1 MNQKMIDALND
12 QMNFEYYSAHIYLS
26 MAAYAGELG
35 LPGFEHWLL
44 TQYEE
49 EVFHAQKFYHYIVSR
64 DGRAVIKGF
73 EDPEID
79 FGSLRKMLTTALD
92 HERIVTSK
100 INDLVS
106 LAAELQDYA
115 THNFLQWYISEQ
127 VEEEETFT
135 DLIQKVDLV
144 KDAGLYIL
152 DKELA
157 ERTFTPPKSD
167 D

>member
-1 MNQKMIDALND
+1 MEQKMLDALNE

-35 LPGFEHWLL
+35 LAGFEHWLI

-49 EVFHAQKFYHYIVSR
+49 EVFHAQKFYHHIVAR
-64 DGRAVIKGF
+64 GGRAVIKGF
-73 EDPEID
+73 EDPEED
-79 FGSLRKMLTTALD
+79 YDSLLAMLKTALE
-92 HERIVTSK
+92 HEKIVTAR
-100 INDLVS
+100 IHDLVKLS
-106 LAAELQDYA
+106 DKLNDYA

-135 DLIQKVDLV
+135 DLIQKVELV

-152 DKELA
+152 DNELKS
-157 ERTFTPPKSD
+157 RTFTPPSE
-167 D
+167 

>member
-1 MNQKMIDALND
+1 MEQKMIDALND

-35 LPGFEHWLL
+35 LAGFENWLL

-49 EVFHAQKFYHYIVSR
+49 EVFHAQKFYHYIVAR
-64 DGRAVIKGF
+64 DGRAFVKGF
-73 EDPEID
+73 EDPEKD
-79 FGSLRKMLTTALD
+79 FESLQSMLEIALN
-92 HERIVTSK
+92 HEKVVSER
-100 INDLVS
+100 INDLVTLS
-106 LAAELQDYA
+106 NDLSDYA

-135 DLIQKVDLV
+135 DLIQKVRLV

-152 DKELA
+152 DNELKT
-157 ERTFTPPKSD
+157 RTFTPPKQEE
-167 D
+167 